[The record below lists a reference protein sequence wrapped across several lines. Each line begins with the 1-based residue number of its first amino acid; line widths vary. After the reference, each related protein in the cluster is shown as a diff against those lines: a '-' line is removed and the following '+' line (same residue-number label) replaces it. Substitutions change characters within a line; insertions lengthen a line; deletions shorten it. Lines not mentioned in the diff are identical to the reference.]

1 MSNPEPKPPQVARI
15 DFVTQKMKGK
25 SGKTYFIQ
33 GELSAIRYPQF
44 LAYQPLIAKGASYAE
59 WAATNNEIH
68 ALATSGN
75 EVVTQLHKIAMITM
89 NQNNTWK
96 DFTQK
101 RTVSMVWFCMLF
113 VNAEDEDVGAWDP
126 RIVEK
131 KIEDLDHY
139 SIQDFFVLGQNIL
152 KDWRKEFQS
161 QTGRAPSESVPSDK
175 TVAEILTQ
183 KDGVTT
189 SQTKTGK
196 G

>member
-1 MSNPEPKPPQVARI
+1 MSNPEPNPPKLARI
-15 DFVTQKMKGK
+15 DFSSQKMKGK

-33 GELSAIRYPQF
+33 SELSAIRYPQF
-44 LAYQPLIAKGASYAE
+44 LAYQPVIAKGASYAE

-68 ALATSGN
+68 ALATTGN

-113 VNAEDEDVGAWDP
+113 INAEDEDVGEWDT
-126 RIVEK
+126 RVVEL
-131 KIEDLDHY
+131 KIADLDHY

-152 KDWRKEFQS
+152 KDWRKAFQS
-161 QTGRAPSESVPSDK
+161 QTGHAPSESVPSDK
-175 TVAEILTQ
+175 NVAEILTQ
-183 KDGVTT
+183 KDGDFT
-189 SQTKTGK
+189 SQNK
-196 G
+196 GSKG